1 MSGAQMFRLFIAID
15 LPPEIK
21 ESLLAIGGG
30 VPGARW
36 LTAEQL
42 HLTLKFVGEVDGGV
56 FQDVINALGE
66 VASEPFELTLKG
78 VGHFPPRREPEV
90 LWVGVAKNERLVQL
104 RNRIESALARIGLA
118 RETRKFAPHVAI
130 ARLRDAHIERVAR
143 YLAENSLLR
152 INGFP
157 VTEFALF
164 SSVLA
169 SEGALHQVEAVYQL
183 HRNGSRDNQE

>member
-1 MSGAQMFRLFIAID
+1 MYRLFVAID
-15 LPPEIK
+15 LPPDIK
-21 ESLLAIGGG
+21 EKLLAIGGG

-36 LTAEQL
+36 MTADQL

-56 FQDVINALGE
+56 FDDVVNALGE
-66 VASEPFELTLKG
+66 VASEPFDLTLKG
-78 VGHFPPRREPEV
+78 VGHFPPRRDPEV

-104 RNRIESALARIGLA
+104 RNRVESALSRIGLA

-130 ARLRDAHIERVAR
+130 ARLRDAHLERVAR
-143 YLAENSLLR
+143 YLAENSLLE
-152 INGFP
+152 IDAFP

-169 SEGALHQVEAVYQL
+169 SEGAQHQIEAVYQL
-183 HRNGSRDNQE
+183 HRNGNRNDQE

>member
-1 MSGAQMFRLFIAID
+1 MYRLFVAID
-15 LPPEIK
+15 LPAEIK
-21 ESLLAIGGG
+21 EKLLAIGGG

-36 LTAEQL
+36 LTSDQL

-56 FQDVINALGE
+56 FQDIIDALGE
-66 VASEPFELTLKG
+66 VASEPFDLTLTG

-118 RETRKFAPHVAI
+118 RESRKFAPHVAI
-130 ARLRDAHIERVAR
+130 ARLRDVHLERVAR
-143 YLAENSLLR
+143 YLAENSLLK
-152 INGFP
+152 IDSFP

-169 SEGALHQVEAVYQL
+169 SEGAQHQIEAVYRL
-183 HRNGSRDNQE
+183 HRNGSRNGQ